1 MDSAHVTPKVKLCMH
16 TIIKPVAP
24 TVRLVKVPFWAF
36 FGPDIKTEMG
46 VVIYM
51 YLKHSP
57 DYIDSKYI
65 WFHGLTPKVQVFLLK
80 YHFWHF

>member
-1 MDSAHVTPKVKLCMH
+1 MLLRKSICVCIPCFKSVSPRVCM
-16 TIIKPVAP
+16 A
-24 TVRLVKVPFWAF
+24 KVPFLAF
-36 FGPDIKTEMG
+36 FGPDMNIEMG
-46 VVIYM
+46 VIIYM

-65 WFHGLTPKVQVFLLK
+65 SVHGPTPKVQVFWQI